1 MEWQSQ
7 HALRDIHRA
16 LRSAQAQNQSEVM
29 YQAEQPLA
37 LHLLNNKRQRLLEME
52 QSFGIH
58 IDIRIKLP
66 EAL

>member
-1 MEWQSQ
+1 MKDFAAS
-7 HALRDIHRA
+7 ALVELAGIASD
-16 LRSAQAQNQSEVM
+16 QAQNQAEVV

-58 IDIRIKLP
+58 IDILVKFP